1 MASES
6 TTLTIA
12 LPHRVT
18 PSQWW
23 LGCVLAAIAYYLT
36 AQLGLLI
43 ATIGATITIIWLP
56 TGIATGMFYRYGIRY
71 WPGIFIAAVAVNHTT
86 LRTHTAFLIAI
97 GNTLAPIICA
107 MLLRRMKFQS
117 SFATWRDI
125 AVLAVAALSSMAI
138 SAVNG
143 SVWLIVSGVISI
155 TIWQEAVTVWWLG
168 DAGGVLIA
176 APTILAW
183 TPDMLE
189 RMRRRGNFIQFL
201 AASSLTVGICVFLYL
216 EVFALAAWSLTLI
229 FLPFICVLRVAT
241 VYRAWGVALQI
252 LIVAV
257 FAVWAN
263 HRGTGISQHFDSHT
277 RPYFL
282 WGYLVSMSLIAMAL
296 VGLLSER
303 DQIAK
308 RLRDSEGEYRRLVD
322 DNPAIICRF
331 RDDGTILFA
340 NETYRRIFGA
350 GRVTG
355 KENLINRAGLL
366 SDRAALDRLPS
377 LIPTDAPVDLEC
389 FAKDVASKGRW
400 VRWSI
405 RAAESSANGQPEYLA
420 IGLDV
425 TERKRA
431 EVERKELE
439 IQAIQAQQFEAVGVL
454 AGGVAH
460 EFNNILTGIL
470 GNAELVQMMLPK
482 NSDAHSCV
490 GEIRTGANRAAELTR
505 QLMIFA
511 GKSNAA
517 VGPLPLTAFIRDNDG
532 LFAIAIS
539 KRCRILYHL
548 DDELPLIRADEA
560 SIRQVLMSLVTN
572 AGEAI
577 AKQSGTIQ
585 IRTLARNVTDI
596 PLSSEWVKSPGMQ
609 LIGDYVQLEVIDDGF
624 GMSPDIQARIFEPF
638 FTTKFPGRGL
648 GMAAVLGIVRGH
660 NGAIRV
666 RSLPGSGTTI
676 SLLFPVATTYVEGS
690 SVIGM
695 QTISR
700 QVVRG

>member
-1 MASES
+1 MGSES

-18 PSQWW
+18 PLQWL
-23 LGCVLAAIAYYLT
+23 LGSVLAAIAYFLS
-36 AQLGLLI
+36 AQIGLLI
-43 ATIGATITIIWLP
+43 ATVGATITIIWLP
-56 TGIATGMFYRYGIRY
+56 TGIATGLLYRYGIRY
-71 WPGIFIAAVAVNHTT
+71 WPGIFVAAVAANHVT
-86 LRTHTAFLIAI
+86 LKMHTAFLIAV
-97 GNTLAPIICA
+97 GNTVSPIICA
-107 MLLRRMKFQS
+107 MLLRRWQFQP

-125 AVLAVAALSSMAI
+125 AVLAVAAISSMAI
-138 SAVNG
+138 SAING
-143 SVWLIVSGVISI
+143 SFWLFVSGVIPTSI
-155 TIWQEAVTVWWLG
+155 LLEAVTVWWLG
-168 DAGGVLIA
+168 DAAGVLIA
-176 APTILAW
+176 APTLLAW
-183 TPDMLE
+183 SPDLLE
-189 RMRRRGNFIQFL
+189 RMRRRGNFIQFVG
-201 AASSLTVGICVFLYL
+201 ASSLTVGICVLLYL

-263 HRGTGISQHFDSHT
+263 HRGTGITQYFDSHT

-303 DQIAK
+303 EQIAK
-308 RLRDSEGEYRRLVD
+308 RLRESEGEYRRLVN
-322 DNPAIICRF
+322 DNPALICRF
-331 RDDGTILFA
+331 RVNGSILFA
-340 NETYRRIFGA
+340 NETYRKIFGTD
-350 GRVTG
+350 RVSE

-405 RAAESSANGQPEYLA
+405 RSAESSADGYAEYLA

-439 IQAIQAQQFEAVGVL
+439 IQAVQAQQFEAVGVL

-470 GNAELVQMMLPK
+470 GNAELVQMMLPTS
-482 NSDAHSCV
+482 SDAHSCV
-490 GEIRTGANRAAELTR
+490 GEIRTGANRAADLTR

-511 GKSNAA
+511 GKSNAV
-517 VGPLPLTAFIRDNDG
+517 VGPIPLSDFIRDNDG

-539 KRCRILYHL
+539 KRCRVVYHL

-577 AKQSGTIQ
+577 GKRSGTIQ
-585 IRTLARNVTDI
+585 IRTRTRHFADK
-596 PLSSEWVKSPGMQ
+596 PASPDWVKSPGIQ
-609 LIGDYVQLEVIDDGF
+609 LRGSYVQLEVIDDGF
-624 GMSPDIQARIFEPF
+624 GMSPDVQARIFEPF

-648 GMAAVLGIVRGH
+648 GMSAVLGIVRGH
-660 NGAIRV
+660 NGAIRI
-666 RSLPGSGTTI
+666 RSTLGSGTTVA
-676 SLLFPVATTYVEGS
+676 LLFPVATTYVEGS

-700 QVVRG
+700 QAVRG

>member
-1 MASES
+1 MGSES

-18 PSQWW
+18 PSQWL
-23 LGCVLAAIAYYLT
+23 LGCVLAAIAYFLS
-36 AQLGLLI
+36 AQIGLLI

-56 TGIATGMFYRYGIRY
+56 TGIATGVLYRYGIRY
-71 WPGIFIAAVAVNHTT
+71 WPGLFIAAFATNQLT
-86 LRTHTAFLIAI
+86 LKSHTAFLIAI
-97 GNTLAPIICA
+97 GNTIAPIVCA
-107 MLLRRMKFQS
+107 MLLRRMKFQP

-125 AVLAVAALSSMAI
+125 VVLAVAALTSMSI

-143 SVWLIVSGVISI
+143 TFWLLDSGAIPAS
-155 TIWQEAVTVWWLG
+155 IWQEAVTVWWLG

-183 TPDMLE
+183 RPSLLE
-189 RMRRRGNFIQFL
+189 RMRRRGNFMQFVG
-201 AASSLTVGICVFLYL
+201 AASLTIAIFLFLYL
-216 EVFALAAWSLTLI
+216 EVFTLATWSLTLI

-241 VYRAWGVALQI
+241 VYRAWGVGLQI

-257 FAVWAN
+257 FAFWVN
-263 HRGTGISQHFDSHT
+263 HRGTGITQYFDAHT

-282 WGYLVSMSLIAMAL
+282 WGYLVSMSVIALAL

-303 DQIAK
+303 EQITK
-308 RLRDSEGEYRRLVD
+308 RLRESEGEYRALVD

-331 RDDGTILFA
+331 RADGAIVFA
-340 NETYRRIFGA
+340 NETYRRIFGN
-350 GRVTG
+350 GRVAG
-355 KENLINRAGLL
+355 KENLLSRIGLL
-366 SDRAALDRLPS
+366 SDRVAVDRLPS
-377 LIPTDAPVDLEC
+377 LLPADPPVDLVC
-389 FAKDVASKGRW
+389 FAKDIASKGRW
-400 VRWSI
+400 VSWSI

-431 EVERKELE
+431 ESERKELE
-439 IQAIQAQQFEAVGVL
+439 LQAIQAQQFEAVGVL

-470 GNAELVQMMLPK
+470 GNAELAQMLISE
-482 NSDAHSCV
+482 NSDARACI
-490 GEIRTGANRAAELTR
+490 GEIRTGADRAAELTR

-511 GKSNAA
+511 GKSNTA
-517 VGPLPLTAFIRDNDG
+517 VGPIPLTEFIRNNDG
-532 LFAIAIS
+532 LFNIAVS
-539 KRCRILYHL
+539 KRCRIAYDL

-577 AKQSGTIQ
+577 GKRSGTIQ
-585 IRTLARNVTDI
+585 IRTQTRSFTDK
-596 PLSSEWVKSPGMQ
+596 PASSEWVRSPGLQ
-609 LIGDYVQLEVIDDGF
+609 LHGNYVQLEVIDDGF
-624 GMSPDIQARIFEPF
+624 GMSPDVQARIFEPF

-648 GMAAVLGIVRGH
+648 GMAAVLGIVRGRK
-660 NGAIRV
+660 GAIRV
-666 RSLPGSGTTI
+666 RSTPGAGTSIT
-676 SLLFPVATTYVEGS
+676 LLFPVAATYVESS

-700 QVVRG
+700 QAVRG

>member
-1 MASES
+1 MGSES

-12 LPHRVT
+12 LPYRVT
-18 PSQWW
+18 PLQWV
-23 LGCVLAAIAYYLT
+23 LGCVFVAIAYFLT
-36 AQLGLLI
+36 AQIGLLI
-43 ATIGATITIIWLP
+43 ATVGATITIIWLP
-56 TGIATGMFYRYGIRY
+56 TGIATGVLYRHGIRY
-71 WPGIFIAAVAVNHTT
+71 WPGIFVAAVAANHVT
-86 LRTHTAFLIAI
+86 LKMHTALLIAV
-97 GNTLAPIICA
+97 GNTLAPLVCA
-107 MLLRRMKFQS
+107 MLLRRMKFQP
-117 SFATWRDI
+117 SFATWRDNL
-125 AVLAVAALSSMAI
+125 VLAMAALSSMTI

-143 SVWLIVSGVISI
+143 SFWLIVSGVIPTI
-155 TIWQEAVTVWWLG
+155 IWQEAAAVWWLG

-176 APTILAW
+176 APAILAW

-189 RMRRRGNFIQFL
+189 RMRRRGNFIQFVG
-201 AASSLTVGICVFLYL
+201 ASSLTVAICIFLYI
-216 EVFALAAWSLTLI
+216 EVFALAAWNLMLI

-241 VYRAWGVALQI
+241 VYRAWGVSLQI
-252 LIVAV
+252 LIVTA

-263 HRGTGISQHFDSHT
+263 HRGTGITQFFDSHT

-282 WGYLVSMSLIAMAL
+282 WGYLVSMSVIAMAL

-308 RLRDSEGEYRRLVD
+308 RLRESEGEYRELVN
-322 DNPAIICRF
+322 DNPALICRF
-331 RDDGTILFA
+331 RANGGILFA
-340 NETYRRIFGA
+340 NETYRRIFGN
-350 GRVTG
+350 GRVMG
-355 KENLINRAGLL
+355 KENLLHRVGLL

-389 FAKDVASKGRW
+389 FAKDATGKGRW

-405 RAAESSANGQPEYLA
+405 RAAEISADGHAEYLA

-431 EVERKELE
+431 EIERKELE

-470 GNAELVQMMLPK
+470 GNAELAQMMLPES
-482 NSDAHSCV
+482 SDAHSCV
-490 GEIRTGANRAAELTR
+490 GEIRTGANRAADLTR
-505 QLMIFA
+505 QLMIFS

-517 VGPLPLTAFIRDNDG
+517 VGPISLSDFIRDNDG
-532 LFAIAIS
+532 LFAIAVS
-539 KRCRILYHL
+539 KQCRISYQL
-548 DDELPLIRADEA
+548 DELPLIRADEA

-577 AKQSGTIQ
+577 GKRSGTIR
-585 IRTLARNVTDI
+585 IRTRTRHFADKAAS
-596 PLSSEWVKSPGMQ
+596 PDWVKSLGIQ
-609 LIGDYVQLEVIDDGF
+609 LRGNYVQLEVIDDGF
-624 GMSPDIQARIFEPF
+624 GMSPDVQARIFEPF

-648 GMAAVLGIVRGH
+648 GMSAVLGIVRAN

-666 RSLPGSGTTI
+666 RSTPGSGTTI

-700 QVVRG
+700 QAVRG

>member
-1 MASES
+1 MGSES

-18 PSQWW
+18 PSQWL
-23 LGCVLAAIAYYLT
+23 LGCVLAAIAYFLT
-36 AQLGLLI
+36 AQIGLLI
-43 ATIGATITIIWLP
+43 ATVGATVTIIWLP
-56 TGIATGMFYRYGIRY
+56 TGIATGILYRYGTRY
-71 WPGIFIAAVAVNHTT
+71 WPGIFIAAFATNHLT
-86 LRTHTAFLIAI
+86 LKTHTAFLIAF
-97 GNTLAPIICA
+97 GNTIAPIVCA
-107 MLLRRMKFQS
+107 MLLRRFRFQP

-125 AVLAVAALSSMAI
+125 AVLTVAALTSMTI

-143 SVWLIVSGVISI
+143 SFWLLVSGVIPTS
-155 TIWQEAVTVWWLG
+155 IWQETFAVWWLG

-183 TPDMLE
+183 TPDMLD
-189 RMRRRGNFIQFL
+189 RIRRRENFIQFVG
-201 AASSLTVGICVFLYL
+201 ASSLTIAICTLLYL

-229 FLPFICVLRVAT
+229 FVPFICVLRVAA
-241 VYRAWGVALQI
+241 VYRAWGVGLQI

-263 HRGTGISQHFDSHT
+263 HRGTGITQYFDSHT

-282 WGYLVSMSLIAMAL
+282 WGYLVSMSVIAMTL

-308 RLRDSEGEYRRLVD
+308 RLRESEGEYRALVD

-331 RDDGTILFA
+331 RVDGTILFA
-340 NETYRRIFGA
+340 NETYRRIFGN
-350 GRVTG
+350 GRFAG
-355 KENLINRAGLL
+355 KENLLSRVGLL
-366 SDRAALDRLPS
+366 SDRVALDRLPS
-377 LIPTDAPVDLEC
+377 LIPTDAPVDLVC
-389 FAKDVASKGRW
+389 FAKDMASKGRW
-400 VRWSI
+400 VSWSI
-405 RAAESSANGQPEYLA
+405 RVAESSATGQPEYLA

-431 EVERKELE
+431 EGERKELE
-439 IQAIQAQQFEAVGVL
+439 MQAIQAQQFEAVGVL

-470 GNAELVQMMLPK
+470 GNAELAQMML
-482 NSDAHSCV
+482 SESSEAHSCIV
-490 GEIRTGANRAAELTR
+490 EIRTGANRAADLTR
-505 QLMIFA
+505 QLMIFS

-517 VGPLPLTAFIRDNDG
+517 VGPIPLTDFIRNNDG
-532 LFAIAIS
+532 LFGIAVS
-539 KRCRILYHL
+539 KRCRIAYHL
-548 DDELPLIRADEA
+548 DDELPLIRADEV

-577 AKQSGTIQ
+577 GKRSGTIQ
-585 IRTLARNVTDI
+585 IRTQTRSFTDK
-596 PLSSEWVKSPGMQ
+596 PASSDWVKSPGMQ
-609 LIGDYVQLEVIDDGF
+609 LHGNYVQLEVIDDGF
-624 GMSPDIQARIFEPF
+624 GMSPDVQARIFEPF

-666 RSLPGSGTTI
+666 RSTPGSGTTI
-676 SLLFPVATTYVEGS
+676 TLLFPVAATYVDGS

-695 QTISR
+695 QTIAR
-700 QVVRG
+700 QAVRG